1 MPDTLRHLHFLPLLH
16 LGIQLNKPNVYLH
29 KNLFDMKYLI
39 RILFVITIAI
49 TIFSFNQ
56 NTGLKASME
65 RGKEIYTANCVTCH
79 MQNGEGIEG
88 VYPPLA
94 KSDYLM
100 ADKTRAIKQ
109 VLEGAIGAMTVN
121 GINYNG
127 FMTGFPLNDQEV
139 SDVLNYIR
147 NSWDNKGEIVLP
159 EEVKAAR

>member
-1 MPDTLRHLHFLPLLH
+1 
-16 LGIQLNKPNVYLH
+16 
-29 KNLFDMKYLI
+29 MKYLI

>member
-1 MPDTLRHLHFLPLLH
+1 MKPIVLSLL
-16 LGIQLNKPNVYLH
+16 L
-29 KNLFDMKYLI
+29 
-39 RILFVITIAI
+39 ILF
-49 TIFSFNQ
+49 S
-56 NTGLKASME
+56 NTLIYSQQSPELKASMV

-79 MQNGEGIEG
+79 MQTGEGIDG

-100 ADKTRAIKQ
+100 ADNRRAIKQ

-121 GINYNG
+121 GVKYNG
-127 FMTGFPLNDQEV
+127 FMTGFNLNDQEV

-147 NSWDNKGEIVLP
+147 NSWGNKGEPIKP

>member
-1 MPDTLRHLHFLPLLH
+1 
-16 LGIQLNKPNVYLH
+16 
-29 KNLFDMKYLI
+29 MKSLI
-39 RILFVITIAI
+39 RVLFLSTFAT
-49 TIFSFNQ
+49 TIFSFDQ
-56 NTGLKASME
+56 NSDLKASME

-109 VLEGAIGAMTVN
+109 VLEGAIGSMTVN
-121 GINYNG
+121 GIKYNG
-127 FMTGFPLNDQEV
+127 FMMGFPLNDHEV

-159 EEVKAAR
+159 KEVKAAR

>member
-1 MPDTLRHLHFLPLLH
+1 
-16 LGIQLNKPNVYLH
+16 
-29 KNLFDMKYLI
+29 
-39 RILFVITIAI
+39 
-49 TIFSFNQ
+49 
-56 NTGLKASME
+56 
-65 RGKEIYTANCVTCH
+65 
-79 MQNGEGIEG
+79 MQNGEGIDG

-100 ADKTRAIKQ
+100 EDKTRAIKQ
-109 VLEGAIGAMTVN
+109 VLEGAIGSMTVN
-121 GINYNG
+121 GIKYNG

>member
-1 MPDTLRHLHFLPLLH
+1 
-16 LGIQLNKPNVYLH
+16 
-29 KNLFDMKYLI
+29 MKSII
-39 RILFVITIAI
+39 RILFIATLAT
-49 TIFSFNQ
+49 TIFSFDQ
-56 NTGLKASME
+56 NSDLKESME
-65 RGKEIYTANCVTCH
+65 RGKEIYTANCMTCH

-121 GINYNG
+121 GVKYNG

-147 NSWDNKGEIVLP
+147 NSWDNKGEMVLP
-159 EEVKAAR
+159 KEIKAVR

>member
-1 MPDTLRHLHFLPLLH
+1 
-16 LGIQLNKPNVYLH
+16 
-29 KNLFDMKYLI
+29 MKSII
-39 RILFVITIAI
+39 RILFLATFAASL
-49 TIFSFNQ
+49 FSFTQ
-56 NTGLKASME
+56 NFDLKASME

-79 MQNGEGIEG
+79 MQNGEGIDG

-100 ADKTRAIKQ
+100 EDKTRAIKQ
-109 VLEGAIGAMTVN
+109 VFEGAIGSMTVN
-121 GINYNG
+121 GIKYNG
-127 FMTGFPLNDQEV
+127 FMTGFPLNDEEV

>member
-1 MPDTLRHLHFLPLLH
+1 
-16 LGIQLNKPNVYLH
+16 
-29 KNLFDMKYLI
+29 
-39 RILFVITIAI
+39 
-49 TIFSFNQ
+49 
-56 NTGLKASME
+56 
-65 RGKEIYTANCVTCH
+65 

>member
-1 MPDTLRHLHFLPLLH
+1 M
-16 LGIQLNKPNVYLH
+16 
-29 KNLFDMKYLI
+29 I
-39 RILFVITIAI
+39 RILFLATLAT
-49 TIFSFNQ
+49 TIFSFDQ
-56 NTGLKASME
+56 NSDLKASME
-65 RGKEIYTANCVTCH
+65 RGREIYTANCVTCH

-109 VLEGAIGAMTVN
+109 VLEGAIGSMTVN
-121 GINYNG
+121 GIKYNG

-159 EEVKAAR
+159 KEVKAAR

>member
-1 MPDTLRHLHFLPLLH
+1 
-16 LGIQLNKPNVYLH
+16 
-29 KNLFDMKYLI
+29 MKSLI
-39 RILFVITIAI
+39 RVLSFATFAT
-49 TIFSFNQ
+49 TIFSFDQ
-56 NTGLKASME
+56 NSDLKASME
-65 RGKEIYTANCVTCH
+65 RGKEIYTSNCVTCH

-109 VLEGAIGAMTVN
+109 VLEGAIGSMTVN
-121 GINYNG
+121 GIRYNG

-147 NSWDNKGEIVLP
+147 NSWDNKGDIVLP
-159 EEVKAAR
+159 KEVKAAR